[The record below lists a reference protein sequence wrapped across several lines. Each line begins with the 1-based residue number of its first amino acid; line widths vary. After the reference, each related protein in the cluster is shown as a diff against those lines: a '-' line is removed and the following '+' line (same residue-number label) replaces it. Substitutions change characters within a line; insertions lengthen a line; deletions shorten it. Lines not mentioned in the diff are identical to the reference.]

1 VKRAI
6 AVVFLLIGMAI
17 GGLGYALLPADHGPQ
32 EYLVRIADPRPPAES
47 EMPSGLAELDAVRA
61 VVMHAPEATSGV
73 PAVLLLPNMSEL
85 FGAEDCALGRLPG
98 GGEQEAVAGDATGL
112 TRGPTQVA
120 GQTVEVVG
128 LLQKLGPAFDDKLVM
143 DPSESF
149 EEALREAGWE
159 AQARYFVLAETW
171 RDRGEVLERLQANP
185 ELLPSPEAHV
195 VGTSRPPVVS
205 PLVRMMLAIA
215 LIGMGVVTIARQL
228 RGFSRQDLERKF
240 RRE

>member
-1 VKRAI
+1 
-6 AVVFLLIGMAI
+6 
-17 GGLGYALLPADHGPQ
+17 
-32 EYLVRIADPRPPAES
+32 
-47 EMPSGLAELDAVRA
+47 
-61 VVMHAPEATSGV
+61 MHAPEATSGG

-85 FGAEDCALGRLPG
+85 FGAEDCALGRVPSE
-98 GGEQEAVAGDATGL
+98 GEQEAVAGDATGL
-112 TRGPTQVA
+112 VRGPTQVA

-128 LLQKLGPAFDDKLVM
+128 LLQKLGPAFDDRLVM

-159 AQARYFVLAETW
+159 AEARYFVLAETW
-171 RDRGEVLERLQANP
+171 SDRGEVLARLEAEP
-185 ELLPSPEAHV
+185 DLLPSPEAQV

-215 LIGMGVVTIARQL
+215 LIGVGVVTIAMQL
-228 RGFSRQDLERKF
+228 RGFSRQDLARRF